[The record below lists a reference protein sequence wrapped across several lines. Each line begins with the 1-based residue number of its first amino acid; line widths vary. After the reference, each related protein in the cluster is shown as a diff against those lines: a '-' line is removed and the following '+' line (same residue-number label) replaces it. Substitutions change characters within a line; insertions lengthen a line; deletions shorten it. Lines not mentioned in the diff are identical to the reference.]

1 MRAESEHQWIKES
14 DDILTL
20 PKNVGNMSEI
30 IFQEIN
36 QEIEKQIAE
45 IWGDWVIKYGC
56 LHYGDGCYSLAALCD
71 GKPVGFISAYPLQ
84 FPEPLQ
90 MFRDAYIDDIE
101 YDGKFLRRSKTIIF
115 PRNCCSE
122 HSPTDGI
129 GFLWERQNDSIG
141 CVVKKPE

>member
-1 MRAESEHQWIKES
+1 MRTESEHQWIKES

-36 QEIEKQIAE
+36 QEIKKQ
-45 IWGDWVIKYGC
+45 
-56 LHYGDGCYSLAALCD
+56 
-71 GKPVGFISAYPLQ
+71 
-84 FPEPLQ
+84 
-90 MFRDAYIDDIE
+90 IDDIE

-122 HSPTDGI
+122 RSPTDGI
-129 GFLWERQNDSIG
+129 GFLWERQNESIG